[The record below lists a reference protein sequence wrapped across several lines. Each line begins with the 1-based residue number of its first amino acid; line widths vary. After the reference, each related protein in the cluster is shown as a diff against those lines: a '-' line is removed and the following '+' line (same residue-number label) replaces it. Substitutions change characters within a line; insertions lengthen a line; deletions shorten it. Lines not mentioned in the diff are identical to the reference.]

1 MRTLFFVPRLH
12 EASVV
17 AGACCPV
24 PAEAL
29 IVPEL
34 EAVPGVHEA
43 AADWQTAQV
52 VVEHDPSVDLAELAE
67 LLADLGY
74 PVAGPKA
81 PGDPVAE
88 PKAAGVTAP
97 KRNTGVPHGVTTGD

>member
-1 MRTLFFVPRLH
+1 VRTVFDVPKLNQ
-12 EASVV
+12 ASVV

-34 EAVPGVHEA
+34 EAVPGVIEA
-43 AADWQTAQV
+43 SADWQTARV
-52 VVEHDPSVDLAELAE
+52 TVDHDASVDPAALAA

-74 PVAGPKA
+74 PVEVTTRNTVA
-81 PGDPVAE
+81 PG
-88 PKAAGVTAP
+88 GVRTL
-97 KRNTGVPHGVTTGD
+97 D

>member
-1 MRTLFFVPRLH
+1 MRTVFFVPRLNQ
-12 EASVV
+12 ASVV

-34 EAVPGVHEA
+34 EAVAGVHA
-43 AADWQTAQV
+43 ASADWQTAEV
-52 VVEHDPSVDLAELAE
+52 VVDHEPELDVRQLAE

-74 PVAGPKA
+74 PVVSVKS
-81 PGDPVAE
+81 
-88 PKAAGVTAP
+88 
-97 KRNTGVPHGVTTGD
+97 RNTTSAGGVTTVD

>member
-1 MRTLFFVPRLH
+1 MRTVFDVPRLNQ
-12 EASVV
+12 ASVV

-43 AADWQTAQV
+43 SADWQTAQV
-52 VVEHDPSVDLAELAE
+52 IVDHAPEVSVEGLADLLAEL
-67 LLADLGY
+67 GY
-74 PVAGPKA
+74 P
-81 PGDPVAE
+81 AE
-88 PKAAGVTAP
+88 SRN
-97 KRNTGVPHGVTTGD
+97 RNTAALPGVSTVD

>member
-1 MRTLFFVPRLH
+1 MSPMSSSPTMRTVFFVPRLN

-34 EAVPGVHEA
+34 EAIPGVHAA
-43 AADWQTAQV
+43 AADWQTAEV
-52 VVEHDPSVDLAELAE
+52 VVDHTPELDVRQLEEILAE
-67 LLADLGY
+67 LGY
-74 PVAGPKA
+74 PV
-81 PGDPVAE
+81 VS
-88 PKAAGVTAP
+88 VRN
-97 KRNTGVPHGVTTGD
+97 RNTVPAGGVSTVD

>member
-1 MRTLFFVPRLH
+1 MRTVFFVPRLNQ
-12 EASVV
+12 ASVV

-34 EAVPGVHEA
+34 EAVTGVYEA

-52 VVEHDPSVDLAELAE
+52 VVDHAPELDVRQLEEVLAE
-67 LLADLGY
+67 LGY
-74 PVAGPKA
+74 PVASTNRNTVP
-81 PGDPVAE
+81 
-88 PKAAGVTAP
+88 AAGVT
-97 KRNTGVPHGVTTGD
+97 TVD